1 MRRNHW
7 AIIVG
12 ILVVVAAVLALLGLH
27 EAQRGGAPS
36 APIVTARPPAAT
48 PAVPSQAQDSTA
60 PSFDAIHIGPD
71 GQAVLAGRAAPG
83 ADVTVYDH
91 GKAIGHVT
99 ADQNG
104 EWVFT
109 PQQPLAPGPQELS
122 LAART
127 PGAAGA
133 PVPST
138 KSLAVLVPERQPGS
152 AQAPLA
158 ALLPENGSEAA
169 RMVAGQGARAP
180 HHVALDIVEYDADG
194 RTVLSG
200 RADAGARI
208 AISVNDQSVATATAD
223 AAGNWT
229 VTLAGGV
236 PVGRYRLALDAH
248 GPDGSD
254 AGRLALELLRAAPG
268 EFGATNYF
276 AVVPG
281 NTLWHLAQ
289 HSYGDGVRYV
299 VLYRANRDKIANPDL
314 IYPNELLALPAK
326 P

>member
-7 AIIVG
+7 IILVG
-12 ILVVVAAVLALLGLH
+12 IVVVVAAALTLFGLRTG
-27 EAQRGGAPS
+27 QRAAAPP
-36 APIVTARPPAAT
+36 APTVAERPPAAV
-48 PAVPSQAQDSTA
+48 PAGPPKAEAPTA
-60 PSFDAIHIGPD
+60 PSFDAVHIGPE

-83 ADVTVYDH
+83 ADVTVLDH
-91 GKAIGHVT
+91 GQVIGHAT
-99 ADQNG
+99 ADPNG
-104 EWVFT
+104 EWVIT
-109 PQQPLAPGPQELS
+109 PQQPLVPGPQELS
-122 LAART
+122 LAARK
-127 PGAAGA
+127 PGEAT

-138 KSLAVLVPERQPGS
+138 KSLAVLVPERQPGT

-158 ALLPENGSEAA
+158 VLLPQNNSDTPRAVE
-169 RMVAGQGARAP
+169 GQGARPA

-208 AISVNDQSVATATAD
+208 ASFVNDQSTGTTTAD

-229 VTLAGGV
+229 ARLAGV
-236 PVGRYRLALDAH
+236 PVGRYRLRLEARAR
-248 GPDGSD
+248 DGSD
-254 AGRLALELLRAAPG
+254 AGTLALELRRAAPG
-268 EFGATNYF
+268 EFGTSYL
-276 AVVPG
+276 AVMPG

-289 HSYGDGVRYV
+289 HSYGDGVRYL

-326 P
+326 R